1 MQGYSEQ
8 TLGSHRA
15 GEGQVQTVWVYPLRE
30 AHFTATS
37 IWKWAW
43 VSSKG
48 PVFP

>member
-1 MQGYSEQ
+1 MQGAREHSKVNTGFTQ
-8 TLGSHRA
+8 GGSP
-15 GEGQVQTVWVYPLRE
+15 VQVYPLRE